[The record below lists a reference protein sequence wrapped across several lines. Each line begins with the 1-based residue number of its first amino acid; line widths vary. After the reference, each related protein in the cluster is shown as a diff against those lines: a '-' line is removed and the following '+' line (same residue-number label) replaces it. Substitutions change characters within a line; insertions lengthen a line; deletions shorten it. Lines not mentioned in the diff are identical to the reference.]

1 MSSLNVRNIFFH
13 SFYMFCGLFATVQLS
28 SGCFGSYLFKAP
40 MNPFVLIS
48 QLPKTDFCWFK
59 RPLKILCIN
68 SRSRP
73 PRCVSC
79 VMNKYLS
86 IVSLSQSDFVFRSNY
101 ILDSFCNTSK
111 CTVTTPLK
119 KWKLP
124 KLNLNLDRINC
135 KVRYLFIKIAFKKW
149 PIYHSRECMFSTN
162 SHIILNSHLLLLQ

>member
-1 MSSLNVRNIFFH
+1 MYAIYFFTLSICFVACLQQFSWAQAVLAPICSRPQWAH
-13 SFYMFCGLFATVQLS
+13 S
-28 SGCFGSYLFKAP
+28 
-40 MNPFVLIS
+40 VLIS

-86 IVSLSQSDFVFRSNY
+86 IVILSQSDFVFRSNY